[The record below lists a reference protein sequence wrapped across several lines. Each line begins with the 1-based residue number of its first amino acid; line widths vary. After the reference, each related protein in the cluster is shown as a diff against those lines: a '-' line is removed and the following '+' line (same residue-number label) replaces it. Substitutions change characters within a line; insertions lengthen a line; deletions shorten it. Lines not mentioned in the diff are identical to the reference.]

1 MTNKQAFAKLELTA
15 EQSII
20 LNRAV
25 ENKIMALGAELRKD
39 KDDKEH
45 WNNKVYE
52 DTEILCLIQPYY
64 DWTGLVYDLAKDEMS
79 GDNDN
84 D

>member
-45 WNNKVYE
+45 WNNKVNE

-64 DWTGLVYDLAKDEMS
+64 DWFGLVYDLAKDEMS